1 MHERAKNG
9 ESDRGQEAKLG
20 DFHSQ
25 FSHDLGEA
33 DPRIRLALA
42 NEEIAPLLSALCSSR
57 IFIALVAEIAG
68 ESSAGDKSSDMSV
81 ACLRATDGRL
91 GLLGFTGLDSLAE
104 WNPRA
109 RPVPISAHDAAEAAL
124 DENAQALILDLAGPC
139 ATTLTLPDVVALSG
153 RDQRERAVHLLH
165 GLLGEMAELVTFSQR
180 PDSVLQLDVPDSML
194 ERVQEIVRTNSALH
208 SFVPAGIAMRA
219 LGGGQVDRLNTA
231 SMVGSLEISRAAELP

>member
-1 MHERAKNG
+1 MHERAK
-9 ESDRGQEAKLG
+9 SDRGQGSKLG
-20 DFHSQ
+20 DFQSQ
-25 FSHDLGEA
+25 WSDDLGEA
-33 DPRIRLALA
+33 DPRLRLALA
-42 NEEIAPLLSALCSSR
+42 NGEIAPLLSKLCSSR

-68 ESSAGDKSSDMSV
+68 QPSAGDKSSDMSV

-109 RPVPISAHDAAEAAL
+109 RPVPISAPDAAEAAL

-139 ATTLTLPDVVALSG
+139 AMTLTLPDVVALSG

-165 GLLGEMAELVTFSQR
+165 GLLGEMVELVSFSQR

-194 ERVQEIVRTNSALH
+194 ARVQEIVRTNSALH

-219 LGGGQVDRLNTA
+219 RSGEAR
-231 SMVGSLEISRAAELP
+231 

>member
-1 MHERAKNG
+1 
-9 ESDRGQEAKLG
+9 
-20 DFHSQ
+20 
-25 FSHDLGEA
+25 
-33 DPRIRLALA
+33 
-42 NEEIAPLLSALCSSR
+42 
-57 IFIALVAEIAG
+57 
-68 ESSAGDKSSDMSV
+68 MSV

-109 RPVPISAHDAAEAAL
+109 RPVPISAPDAAEAAL

-139 ATTLTLPDVVALSG
+139 AMTLTLPDVVALSG
-153 RDQRERAVHLLH
+153 RDQRERAVRLLH
-165 GLLGEMAELVTFSQR
+165 GLLGEMVELVSFSQR

-219 LGGGQVDRLNTA
+219 RSGEAR
-231 SMVGSLEISRAAELP
+231 

>member
-1 MHERAKNG
+1 MHERAKSG
-9 ESDRGQEAKLG
+9 ESDRGQGAKLG
-20 DFHSQ
+20 DFQSQ
-25 FSHDLGEA
+25 WSDDLGEA
-33 DPRIRLALA
+33 DPRLRLALA
-42 NEEIAPLLSALCSSR
+42 NGEIAPLLSELCSSR

-68 ESSAGDKSSDMSV
+68 QPSAGDKSSDMSV

-109 RPVPISAHDAAEAAL
+109 RPVPISAPDAAEAAL

-153 RDQRERAVHLLH
+153 RDQRERAVHLFH

-208 SFVPAGIAMRA
+208 SFVPAGIAMHAQAGEAR
-219 LGGGQVDRLNTA
+219 
-231 SMVGSLEISRAAELP
+231 

>member
-1 MHERAKNG
+1 MHEHAKRG
-9 ESDRGQEAKLG
+9 ESDRGNGAKLG
-20 DFHSQ
+20 DFQSQ
-25 FSHDLGEA
+25 WSQDLGEA
-33 DPRIRLALA
+33 DPTLQVALSNGEIR
-42 NEEIAPLLSALCSSR
+42 PLLTALSSSR
-57 IFIALVAEIAG
+57 LFIALVAEMAG
-68 ESSAGDKSSDMSV
+68 EPSSGDKSSEMSV

-109 RPVPISAHDAAEAAL
+109 RPVPISAPDAAEAAL

-165 GLLGEMAELVTFSQR
+165 GLLGEMSDRVTFSQR

-208 SFVPAGIAMRA
+208 SFVPAGIAMHARA
-219 LGGGQVDRLNTA
+219 REA
-231 SMVGSLEISRAAELP
+231 R